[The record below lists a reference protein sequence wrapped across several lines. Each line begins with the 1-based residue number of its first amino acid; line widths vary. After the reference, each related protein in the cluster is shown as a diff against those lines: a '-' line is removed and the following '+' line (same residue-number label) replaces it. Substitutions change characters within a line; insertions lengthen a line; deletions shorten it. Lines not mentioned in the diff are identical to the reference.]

1 MRTANKKK
9 MKLQTKL
16 FILFCIGLPVIDW
29 VVFYIY
35 PNLSAFVMAFTDR
48 TGAFTLEH
56 FGRFFERLLSWNDEL
71 TVVLKNTIITWVIG
85 TLMFPFQVLIS
96 YFIYKKV
103 PGASVFRIIFFL
115 PGLIFSV
122 AFAMVFI
129 RLIGPE
135 GPIAQAV
142 AQMDG
147 LDYIP
152 ELLTETRYANKV
164 ILAQYIWLCI
174 PGNLIIWGGAFA
186 RIPEEVLESGYI
198 DGTTWWTEFTRIIVP
213 MMWPTVALQMVLQ
226 ACAIFSASGQV
237 FLLTGGDYGTHT
249 ITSWMYVTVLNGTGN
264 FETTNA
270 YNYMAAVGMCL
281 SIVAV
286 TISLI
291 VRKFTDNVI
300 EEVEY

>member
-1 MRTANKKK
+1 MKTTKKKK
-9 MKLQTKL
+9 MKLETKL
-16 FILFCIGLPVIDW
+16 FILFCVGLPIIDW

-35 PNLSAFVMAFTDR
+35 PNVSAFFMAFTDR
-48 TGAFTLEH
+48 TGQFTLENFQRF
-56 FGRFFERLLSWNDEL
+56 FGRLTEGNEELL
-71 TVVLKNTIITWVIG
+71 VVLKNTLLTWGIG
-85 TLMFPFQVLIS
+85 TLMFPFQVLVS
-96 YFIYKKV
+96 YFIYKKI
-103 PGASVFRIIFFL
+103 PGATAFRIIFFL

-122 AFAMVFI
+122 AFAMVFLRI
-129 RLIGPE
+129 IGPE
-135 GPIAQAV
+135 GLIAKTV
-142 AQMDG
+142 AQVDG
-147 LDYIP
+147 LDYVP
-152 ELLTETRYANKV
+152 ELLRETRYANKV
-164 ILAQYIWLCI
+164 VIAQYIWLCI

-198 DGTTWWTEFTRIIVP
+198 DGTTWWTELTRIIVP

-264 FETTNA
+264 YASTNA

-281 SIVAV
+281 SVIAV
-286 TISLI
+286 TISLL
-291 VRKFTDNVI
+291 VRKVTDNVI

>member
-1 MRTANKKK
+1 MRRVKKKK
-9 MKLQTKL
+9 MKTETWL
-16 FILFCIGLPVIDW
+16 FILFCVGLPVIDW

-35 PNLSAFVMAFTDR
+35 PNFSALFMAFTDR
-48 TGAFTLEH
+48 MGHFTMENFQRF
-56 FGRFFERLLSWNDEL
+56 FGRLMSGNEELL
-71 TVVLKNTIITWVIG
+71 VVLKNTLLTWGIG
-85 TLMFPFQVLIS
+85 TLMFPFQVLVS
-96 YFIYKKV
+96 YFIYKKI
-103 PGASVFRIIFFL
+103 PGATAFRILFFL

-122 AFAMVFI
+122 AFAMVFLRI
-129 RLIGPE
+129 IGPE
-135 GPIAQAV
+135 GLIAKTVSQI
-142 AQMDG
+142 DG

-152 ELLTETRYANKV
+152 ELLRETRYANKV
-164 ILAQYIWLCI
+164 VIAQYIWLCI

-198 DGTTWWTEFTRIIVP
+198 DGTTWWTELTKIIVP

-264 FETTNA
+264 YSTTNA

-281 SIVAV
+281 SVVAV
-286 TISLI
+286 AISMF
-291 VRKFTDNVI
+291 VRKVTDNLI

>member
-1 MRTANKKK
+1 MKTTKKKK
-9 MKLQTKL
+9 MKLETKL
-16 FILFCIGLPVIDW
+16 FILFCVGLPIIDW

-35 PNLSAFVMAFTDR
+35 PNVSAFFMAFTDR
-48 TGAFTLEH
+48 TGQFTLENFQRF
-56 FGRFFERLLSWNDEL
+56 FGRLTEGNEELL
-71 TVVLKNTIITWVIG
+71 VVLKNTLLTWGIG
-85 TLMFPFQVLIS
+85 TLMFPFQVLVS
-96 YFIYKKV
+96 YFIYKKI
-103 PGASVFRIIFFL
+103 PGATAFRIIFFL

-122 AFAMVFI
+122 AFVMVFLRI
-129 RLIGPE
+129 IGPE
-135 GPIAQAV
+135 GLIAKTV
-142 AQMDG
+142 AQVDG
-147 LDYIP
+147 LDYVP
-152 ELLTETRYANKV
+152 ELLRETRYANKV
-164 ILAQYIWLCI
+164 VIAQYIWLCI

-198 DGTTWWTEFTRIIVP
+198 DGTTWWTELTRIIVP

-264 FETTNA
+264 YASSNA

-281 SIVAV
+281 SVIAV
-286 TISLI
+286 TISLL
-291 VRKFTDNVI
+291 VRKVTDNVI

>member
-1 MRTANKKK
+1 
-9 MKLQTKL
+9 MKTETWL
-16 FILFCIGLPVIDW
+16 FILFCVGLPVIDW

-35 PNLSAFVMAFTDR
+35 PNFSALFMAFTDR
-48 TGAFTLEH
+48 MGHFTMENFQRF
-56 FGRFFERLLSWNDEL
+56 FGRLMSGNEELL
-71 TVVLKNTIITWVIG
+71 VVLKNTLLTWGIG
-85 TLMFPFQVLIS
+85 TLMFPFQVLVS
-96 YFIYKKV
+96 YFIYKKI
-103 PGASVFRIIFFL
+103 PGATAFRILFFL

-122 AFAMVFI
+122 AFAMVFLRI
-129 RLIGPE
+129 IGPE
-135 GPIAQAV
+135 GLIAKTVSQI
-142 AQMDG
+142 DG

-152 ELLTETRYANKV
+152 ELLRETRYANKV
-164 ILAQYIWLCI
+164 VIAQYIWLCI

-198 DGTTWWTEFTRIIVP
+198 DGTTWWTELTKIIVP

-264 FETTNA
+264 YSTTNA

-281 SIVAV
+281 SVVAV
-286 TISLI
+286 AISLF
-291 VRKFTDNVI
+291 VRKVTDNLI